1 MYELI
6 HCPVCGKE
14 CSPQATSCPH
24 CGQPLNPS
32 ATSAAPQ
39 APADNTPN
47 TMDPPP
53 KTWLVESILAT
64 VLCCLLGVVGIIYAA
79 KVENLW
85 NQGRRAEALEA
96 SKMAKTWTLVAAIIG
111 ISIGL
116 IYGILIAF
124 GVVAGIAGY

>member
-14 CSPQATSCPH
+14 CSPQAVNCPH
-24 CGQPLNPS
+24 CGHPLNQP
-32 ATSAAPQ
+32 TPAASR
-39 APADNTPN
+39 ALAGDALN
-47 TMDPPP
+47 TMGPPP

-64 VLCCLLGVVGIIYAA
+64 VLCCILGVVGIIYAA

-85 NQGRRAEALEA
+85 NQGRQVEAFEA
-96 SKMAKTWTLVAAIIG
+96 SKMAKTWTIVAAIIG

-116 IYGILIAF
+116 IYGVLVAF
-124 GVVAGIAGY
+124 GMVASIAGH